1 MIEKDG
7 KIVEATTNE
16 LFSLWLR
23 REMDLIMSFPEYV
36 EAMQKAGCVVRIGGG
51 ENAVSETTLST

>member
-7 KIVEATTNE
+7 KIVEATTTE
-16 LFSLWLR
+16 LYSLYLR

-36 EAMQKAGCVVRIGGG
+36 EAMRIAGCKVT
-51 ENAVSETTLST
+51 NSTKADG